1 MDKKYI
7 YVIIIG
13 IIIAVIVAAILLYLS
28 RTKQQL
34 AVQATLG
41 QSQTVTLSN
50 SNPNQSV
57 TINIPYGDNVT
68 FGINISNAAPNSSY
82 TVALN
87 GSSTTISTDSSGS
100 GSTTLSTGSL
110 TSSTTE
116 QLTISGPGIS
126 STFTLSVDFQVL
138 YNPQLNV
145 VVNAN
150 GSSSNYN
157 ITNNSNSA
165 TSSVSAFSAS
175 VGYTLSAAVPNANYS
190 AVQTIYY
197 CTESGCNANP
207 TTSNVT
213 LSTNSSGTASYSQTY
228 NVPSNYTLMRVIFK
242 VTGTGIASALTFNLN
257 ISLPISP
264 NAQVV
269 INY

>member
-13 IIIAVIVAAILLYLS
+13 IIIAIIAAAILLYLS
-28 RTKQQL
+28 RTKQQIV
-34 AVQATLG
+34 VQAALG

-50 SNPNQSV
+50 SNPSQSV
-57 TINIPYGDNVT
+57 TINIPYGDDIT

-116 QLTISGPGIS
+116 KLTISGPGIS
-126 STFTLSVDFQVL
+126 STFTLSADFQVL
-138 YNPQLNV
+138 YNPELSIQI
-145 VVNAN
+145 NAS
-150 GSSSNYN
+150 GSSSFYN
-157 ITNNSNSA
+157 ITNGSNSA
-165 TSSVSAFSAS
+165 TSSVSASSAS
-175 VGYTLSAAVPNANYS
+175 VSYTLANAVPNTSYS

-197 CTESGCNANP
+197 CTDSGCNANP

-213 LSTNSSGTASYSQTY
+213 LSTNSSGTASYSTTY
-228 NVPSNYTLMRVIFK
+228 NVPSSYTLMRVIFK
-242 VTGTGIASALTFNLN
+242 VTGAGIVSSLTFNLD